1 MVTGKTKNNIN
12 FKYNNETLQI
22 VDKQT
27 YLGIE
32 MTSSGR
38 YTYAREILSKK
49 TTKVLSIIKRSFSN
63 IDSATIAIKNKLFN
77 ALVKPVLL
85 YACEIWGPELLSYKT
100 HFDKSTSE
108 QFHIKF
114 CKQTLDVPWYTEN
127 IACRAE
133 LGRYPLSI
141 DIKASILSYWQR
153 LKHSC
158 NNVLLSEAFQY
169 ATTSTTFFDVVIN
182 EEITRGH
189 QVTEPI
195 TRQHI
200 KNGRLTVRKTLRNQF
215 SQNCLETQNS
225 SSSTS
230 RETFTHKE
238 VKKSYEFENY
248 LKPVKNPAHRI
259 SLTKLSLG
267 CHALRIQ
274 TANMKKEEYQS
285 L

>member
-1 MVTGKTKNNIN
+1 MYADDLLIISASPEGLQQSPVVIHRHAQQWKLKVNTKKSNIIVFSVNGQNKNNIN

-32 MTSSGR
+32 MTSSGC

-49 TTKVLSIIKRSFSN
+49 AAKVLSIIKRSFSN

-77 ALVKPVLL
+77 AIVKPVLL
-85 YACEIWGPELLSYKT
+85 YACEIWGPELLSYKA
-100 HFDKSTSE
+100 HFDKSIIE
-108 QFHIKF
+108 QVHIKF
-114 CKQTLDVPWYTEN
+114 CKQTLNVPWYTEN
-127 IACRAE
+127 IACRVE

-141 DIKASILSYWQR
+141 DIKASIFIYWQR

-158 NNVLLSEAFQY
+158 NNALLSEAFQY
-169 ATTSTTFFDVVIN
+169 ARTSTTFFEVVIN

-200 KNGRLTVRKTLRNQF
+200 KNGRLTVRKTLKNQS
-215 SQNCLETQNS
+215 SQNWLETQNS

-230 RETFTHKE
+230 RDRFTHKE
-238 VKKSYEFENY
+238 VKKS
-248 LKPVKNPAHRI
+248 
-259 SLTKLSLG
+259 
-267 CHALRIQ
+267 
-274 TANMKKEEYQS
+274 
-285 L
+285 